1 MSPMAWMLVLMLL
14 PLAASAS
21 SALVLKPDCQARC
34 GDLVV
39 PYPFGIGA
47 GCFRPGFEIA
57 CDRNTTPFLP
67 DVTFKGHTPA
77 EPVRVLNLNVTP
89 RAQVRVMLPVAHEC
103 VDTARKVTARFDGKL
118 TFNKWRVYRISNT
131 ANELFVLGC
140 DTLIYAASRPRRSRF
155 RHATS
160 DPYSSGCVAYCNS
173 AQDARDRRC
182 NSIGCCHV
190 NISRL
195 LNNTKMWFEKW
206 SRTRV
211 DSTRPCDYAFIVEKN
226 GYVFETAHLKR
237 KPEPDPDK
245 RWSMPLWLDW
255 AIRNRS
261 NSMWCPQA
269 VKTREYACVSKHSDC
284 ANSTNGKGYICKCSN
299 GYEGTP
305 YLIDGCTAS
314 TCATSLIPDLTP
326 VDINECKKPEL
337 YPCFGKCTNKDG
349 SFECTCSK
357 GHEGNASKKH
367 GCVKSIKTGLIIG
380 LSVSSGPTILIL
392 LLTTKIIIR
401 KLKNQKEQKLRQ
413 KFFNQNRGQLLQKL
427 VSHRSDIAERMIIPL
442 RELEKATNKFHPTRK
457 LGGGGHGTVY
467 KGILSDLHVVAIKRS
482 NIEVKSEINEF
493 INEVS
498 ILSQINHRNI
508 VKLFGCCLETEV
520 PLLAYEFISNGTLCD
535 YLHKKPL
542 RSLPWQEILRI
553 ALEIGRALSYLHS
566 GLSVP
571 IIHRDIKST
580 NILLDDALTAKVCD
594 FGASRYIPRDK
605 TTITT
610 VVQGMLG
617 YLDPTYFYCGRLT
630 EKSDVY
636 SFGVIL
642 VELLTR
648 KMPITRR
655 SSSGD
660 GLVAQFVE
668 LLAKGKLV
676 DILDPQVME
685 EGGSQAEVVAS
696 LAMSCTKLRAEERP
710 TMRSVEMT
718 LEALQGPKER
728 FRVQDGT
735 YEGSYSAMRYTSP
748 RRSTSLEKTSRQYS
762 QEEEFVLSA
771 SYPR

>member
-305 YLIDGCTAS
+305 YLIDGCTEV
-314 TCATSLIPDLTP
+314 T
-326 VDINECKKPEL
+326 
-337 YPCFGKCTNKDG
+337 
-349 SFECTCSK
+349 
-357 GHEGNASKKH
+357 
-367 GCVKSIKTGLIIG
+367 TGLIIG